1 MPRRR
6 VRRAFKKFILGVK
19 PLVNAARVCARVCC
33 RVCVC
38 VLLCDGV
45 VGGVLGCLL
54 WLGWVCRFDCPA
66 MYFGVL
72 KEWFFNYCVR
82 DSRVKKVFVF

>member
-1 MPRRR
+1 MFAC
-6 VRRAFKKFILGVK
+6 V
-19 PLVNAARVCARVCC
+19 RVCAAA
-33 RVCVC
+33 CVR

-54 WLGWVCRFDCPA
+54 WLGWVFRFDCPA

-72 KEWFFNYCVR
+72 KEWFFNFGGR
-82 DSRVKKVFVF
+82 DSRLKNGFVF